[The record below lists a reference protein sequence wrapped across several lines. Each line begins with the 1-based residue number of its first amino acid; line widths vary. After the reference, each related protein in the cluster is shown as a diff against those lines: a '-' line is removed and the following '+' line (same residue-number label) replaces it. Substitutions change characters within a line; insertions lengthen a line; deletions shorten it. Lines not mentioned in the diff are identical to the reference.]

1 MSCWVI
7 IVVDTDIKQLEFVAS
22 ELKLGHETA
31 MRINDINICPLQ
43 MNSIELLALHI

>member
-22 ELKLGHETA
+22 ELKIGYEKA
-31 MRINDINICPLQ
+31 MRINDINDYPL
-43 MNSIELLALHI
+43 